1 MKSDTLGIIGGG
13 QLGMFMC
20 MAAKKIGAKTI
31 VFSTERNFSAKSFC
45 DRYIQGSF
53 DDKIKL
59 NEFINMY
66 CTKLNFT
73 AEYQSLHVYGTC
85 KKCTP

>member
-31 VFSTERNFSAKSFC
+31 VFSTRSAA
-45 DRYIQGSF
+45 R
-53 DDKIKL
+53 
-59 NEFINMY
+59 
-66 CTKLNFT
+66 
-73 AEYQSLHVYGTC
+73 HVR
-85 KKCTP
+85 PLLF